1 MNAAEAMPGGGG
13 LYLKAMKRGH
23 PGVRSVLEAHVGSQH
38 LSTRGNWYFS

>member
-1 MNAAEAMPGGGG
+1 MNAAEAMPGGGD

-23 PGVRSVLEAHVGSQH
+23 PVVQSVFETHLGSPH